1 MDPLLFELLKK
12 DLQDKIEKRASHA
25 STMNNTETLDTQL
38 PVILENLKKL
48 DVDNEQLPS
57 LEQYVHDEICALL
70 DAESSI
76 GETIMTMFDPVYKQ
90 FEQDVQYSGSMVEGA
105 TMARCFQRK
114 KDWREVEIDLMSNL
128 FTIPQDVGHLLEP
141 VEDKIGF
148 VRLPFSKELCAG
160 YYAEYAKIYLRDTKD
175 ITHCSGQ
182 MPQYISPMLIKDDAM
197 KYADTGHPLGFLS
210 SISKTETTLES
221 VYDVLGLFHM
231 SFDDVPAARLQF
243 WPRHAAAWITRCRLW
258 PPQNTIQSIA
268 DEGCNVV
275 PRSSPG
281 GDVQSEWRLS
291 FSLPEASLAQ
301 LRTEEQKRA
310 YYFFKIFFY
319 QHLKCIESSNPKEK
333 PLYSYVIKTTM
344 LWASEELPPKDPIWA
359 SLETSA
365 QMLLFKL
372 LGSLQTGFLP
382 HYFVPEINLL
392 ERVGEDVRDR
402 CAAIISRWQ
411 SDILMTAPFD
421 MPEKREWI
429 LFTRTF
435 LSSLSERVKSKF
447 T

>member
-1 MDPLLFELLKK
+1 
-12 DLQDKIEKRASHA
+12 
-25 STMNNTETLDTQL
+25 MNNNETLDTQL

-76 GETIMTMFDPVYKQ
+76 GEYIMTCWDPFQ
-90 FEQDVQYSGSMVEGA
+90 EDCDVQFSGSMVEGA

-114 KDWREVEIDLMSNL
+114 KDWREVEIDIMFNL
-128 FTIPQDVGHLLEP
+128 FTIPQDVSHLLEP

-160 YYAEYAKIYLRDTKD
+160 YYAVYAEIYLSDTKD

-182 MPQYISPMLIKDDAM
+182 MPQYISPMLIKDDEMNRA
-197 KYADTGHPLGFLS
+197 ACLGPLGFMCS
-210 SISKTETTLES
+210 ESKTETTREA
-221 VYDVLGLFHM
+221 VYDVLGVFHM
-231 SFDDVPAARLQF
+231 NIDDVPAVRLQF
-243 WPRHAAAWITRCRLW
+243 WPQQAATWITRCRLW
-258 PPQNTIQSIA
+258 PPQDTIQSIA

-281 GDVQSEWRLS
+281 GDVHSEWRLS
-291 FSLPEASLAQ
+291 FSLPETSLAQ

-319 QHLKCIESSNPKEK
+319 QHLKCIESSHPEGK
-333 PLYSYVIKTTM
+333 PLYSYAIKTTM

-411 SDILMTAPFD
+411 SNILMTAPLD

-429 LFTRTF
+429 LFIRTF
-435 LSSLSERVKSKF
+435 MSFVSEMTKSKDF
-447 T
+447 WSAAASAYNHLGNSKAASIANSMAQNMK